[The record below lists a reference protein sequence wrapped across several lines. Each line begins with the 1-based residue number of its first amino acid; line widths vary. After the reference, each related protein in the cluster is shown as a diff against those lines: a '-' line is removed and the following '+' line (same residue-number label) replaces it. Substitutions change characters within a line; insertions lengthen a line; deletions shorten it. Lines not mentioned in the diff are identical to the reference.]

1 MSDDTHPTGEFLL
14 YTTDDGQ
21 SRVECRFENETLWL
35 SQALMAELFDRDVRT
50 VNEHL
55 QNLFE
60 EDELAPEAT
69 IRKFRIVRSEGAR
82 QVARVIEHYNLEAI
96 LAADYQRSTKE
107 TTSFF
112 KTIQNKFHFAATGE
126 TAAERFRERADAS
139 RPNMGLAVWKARWC
153 TKSTSPW
160 PNEQQSALPGMP

>member
-1 MSDDTHPTGEFLL
+1 MHA
-14 YTTDDGQ
+14 
-21 SRVECRFENETLWL
+21 RFSHCACVL
-35 SQALMAELFDRDVRT
+35 STPFCEKLFPASPASLAGVRLKRSC
-50 VNEHL
+50 VNAV